1 MDNAI
6 IVVLEDYNKIIDRF
20 LETKGLNVIS
30 NNGLQIIFKYRKRP
44 SISGQA
50 RHIKNITGKRRLDS
64 KLPKD
69 VKHGIIRI
77 VMLSESIA
85 YIDHT
90 TSKLK
95 DIKEHLNKNNINY
108 LNAQSCL
115 KETDQDIRKRI
126 WINLIRG
133 TMPGIIDD
141 IKYDVSTDPV
151 NKYETINLINK
162 INLIPTFDRSFN
174 WYPDYIDMVDNQYMY
189 ELANFNGIN
198 KLAERV
204 ITSAYIIADD
214 KDHLFRIKYDMNI
227 DRTPLIIVNVSNSH
241 HDLQLEMMLL
251 LITNYF
257 NRLCLKL
264 KIII

>member
-1 MDNAI
+1 
-6 IVVLEDYNKIIDRF
+6 
-20 LETKGLNVIS
+20 
-30 NNGLQIIFKYRKRP
+30 
-44 SISGQA
+44 
-50 RHIKNITGKRRLDS
+50 
-64 KLPKD
+64 
-69 VKHGIIRI
+69 
-77 VMLSESIA
+77 
-85 YIDHT
+85 
-90 TSKLK
+90 
-95 DIKEHLNKNNINY
+95 
-108 LNAQSCL
+108 
-115 KETDQDIRKRI
+115 
-126 WINLIRG
+126 
-133 TMPGIIDD
+133 
-141 IKYDVSTDPV
+141 
-151 NKYETINLINK
+151 
-162 INLIPTFDRSFN
+162 
-174 WYPDYIDMVDNQYMY
+174 MVDNQYMY